1 MAIVSR
7 RSPEHLPASNRAAV
21 CSDSGSWL
29 VPLEGQAE
37 LVRAES
43 PAKLPLRL
51 CRAVGARLKRP
62 GCRLALRSQP
72 VSSGWWCVL
81 GHDLREI

>member
-7 RSPEHLPASNRAAV
+7 RSPEPLPALNRAAV

-37 LVRAES
+37 LAPAES
-43 PAKLPLRL
+43 PTKLPLRL
-51 CRAVGARLKRP
+51 CRAVGACLKRP
-62 GCRLALRSQP
+62 GCHLALRSQP
-72 VSSGWWCVL
+72 ASSGWWCLL
-81 GHDLREI
+81 GQELRDI